1 MNCCSDDNG
10 YNIVRASAFRAVST
24 VNQNLPA
31 NTFVKV
37 LFQNEQ
43 FDLANEY
50 NPTTSILYQRL
61 EVFTLLLEQLR
72 SFPII

>member
-1 MNCCSDDNG
+1 MNQP
-10 YNIVRASAFRAVST
+10 V
-24 VNQNLPA
+24 PA

-50 NPTTSILYQRL
+50 NPATSILFRRL
-61 EVFTLLLEQLR
+61 EVFTLLLEQLV
-72 SFPII
+72 SFQMIQIPIIERV